1 MLVCHD
7 WGLEGYSVT
16 DYGQTVTLHLLRT
29 DLGPPIT
36 RLDTIF
42 SGVALY
48 HFVHTQGTIILDII
62 ETLIENIFEEY
73 GARITEWDRL
83 HGVSKWPGSIID
95 YAAKLDEAGCVGW
108 MIYSSLGFEGF
119 IIGKSVSQSPA

>member
-48 HFVHTQGTIILDII
+48 HFVHTQGAIICDIDEVPI
-62 ETLIENIFEEY
+62 EKILGEY
-73 GARITEWDRL
+73 GDRILEWHRL
-83 HGVSKWPGSIID
+83 QGVSKFPRTISGYEGILREKGCLGWWID
-95 YAAKLDEAGCVGW
+95 
-108 MIYSSLGFEGF
+108 SSMGFEGF
-119 IIGKSVSQSPA
+119 IICESVSQSPA